1 MSILTDLLAEILDE
15 ASVTN
20 HFYRNQTY
28 QLDKDNCPT
37 KAAISFVKSRLKEL
51 EGEAK

>member
-1 MSILTDLLAEILDE
+1 MNKVIELLTEIIDE
-15 ASVTN
+15 SSVTN
-20 HFYRNQTY
+20 LFYRNQTY
-28 QLDKDNCPT
+28 QLDRDNCPT